1 MRPLQ
6 AQLGSSL
13 LHVSVSGVLSCD
25 GNMGKAPMGLL
36 WADFQH
42 PKTLSQAWRDKDT
55 EPLPFCGAVPQRS
68 WHAVVAWQAQK
79 WHQLP
84 QQLTSAPPGGCPA
97 MPP

>member
-6 AQLGSSL
+6 AQLSSIL
-13 LHVSVSGVLSCD
+13 LHVSLSGVLSYV
-25 GNMGKAPMGLL
+25 GSMAKAHMGLL

-55 EPLPFCGAVPQRS
+55 EPHPFRGAVPQRS

-84 QQLTSAPPGGCPA
+84 QQLTSAPPRGCPA
-97 MPP
+97 MSP